1 MSIAAKFVL
10 FLTLTHPASQAVD
23 IGQGGSI
30 TFVNPNSSDVEI
42 GRFARADDCNE
53 IAIGIVAKAGEA
65 FCVELDDKG
74 NVVHVPQGDTDVR
87 YIGEARQPDL
97 IIRVERR

>member
-10 FLTLTHPASQAVD
+10 LLTLAQPVSQAVD
-23 IGQGGSI
+23 IGHGNTI
-30 TFVNPNSSDVEI
+30 TFVKPNRSDVEI
-42 GRFARADDCNE
+42 GRFTRADDCNE
-53 IAIGIVAKAGEA
+53 IAIGIDAKAGEA

-74 NVVHVPQGDTDVR
+74 NVVRVPQGDEDVR
-87 YIGEARQPDL
+87 YIGQVRQPDL

>member
-1 MSIAAKFVL
+1 MSVAAKFVL
-10 FLTLTHPASQAVD
+10 LLTLAQPVSQTVD
-23 IGQGGSI
+23 IGHGSSI
-30 TFVNPNSSDVEI
+30 TFVNPNRSDIEI

-53 IAIGIVAKAGEA
+53 IAIGIDAKAGEA

-74 NVVHVPQGDTDVR
+74 NVVHAPQGDEGVR
-87 YIGEARQPDL
+87 YIGKARQPDL